1 MLAEADGQDKT
12 TLSISTVQAEAG
24 NLILAGLATTATTLT
39 YLIWAILKQPQL
51 QADLERK
58 TSELGHELT
67 LEKLKNAPLL
77 NSIIEE
83 TLRLY
88 GAAPFSL
95 PRGILEN
102 KQLICGTEDLI
113 KMCQV
118 ALWSHLMAVA
128 RYQTFFAA

>member
-1 MLAEADGQDKT
+1 MLAEADGQDMT
-12 TLSISTVQAEAG
+12 TLSISTVRAEAG
-24 NLILAGLATTATTLT
+24 NLILAGLATTAATLT

-51 QADLERK
+51 QADLERE

-77 NSIIEE
+77 NSVIEE

-95 PRGILEN
+95 PRVSVG
-102 KQLICGTEDLI
+102 
-113 KMCQV
+113 
-118 ALWSHLMAVA
+118 ALDSVL
-128 RYQTFFAA
+128 R